1 MTVRV
6 FQILTLPRLQL
17 TLQGWVS
24 TLSRNTSSHQVFSS
38 TSFCEYSS
46 LWNAKYRF
54 DLNEQRKLKERWQIT
69 FHELLKAPQNM
80 IFFKKIIKI
89 NNNSNLP
96 SKLCFSANIQFS
108 DTICLKGLLKF
119 TRYSS
124 TCAHCIATELIKKT
138 SASKQIM

>member
-6 FQILTLPRLQL
+6 FQIPTLPRLQL

-24 TLSRNTSSHQVFSS
+24 ALSRNTNSHQVFSS

-46 LWNAKYRF
+46 LWNAKFRF

-69 FHELLKAPQNM
+69 SHELLTAPQN

-108 DTICLKGLLKF
+108 DT
-119 TRYSS
+119 
-124 TCAHCIATELIKKT
+124 
-138 SASKQIM
+138 SADIPSALRVY